1 MDIENSIL
9 DNKVEPDSKL
19 KEIVVNYVGQK
30 LSPEDN
36 GVTVEMA
43 LEVFAD
49 EFPEFVLALAEEN
62 FIRGYQQAMN
72 DVYSM
77 MEKEEKNEE
86 SPAWVHSTEAKDN

>member
-9 DNKVEPDSKL
+9 DSKVEADSKL
-19 KEIVVNYVGQK
+19 KEIIVNYVGDK
-30 LSPEDN
+30 MSPEDKS
-36 GVTVEMA
+36 VTVEMT
-43 LEVFAD
+43 LEVFAE

-77 MEKEEKNEE
+77 MEKQKENEE
-86 SPAWVHSTEAKDN
+86 PAA

>member
-9 DNKVEPDSKL
+9 DSRVDADSKL
-19 KEIVVNYVGQK
+19 KEIVVNYVGEK
-30 LSPEDN
+30 LAPEDKN
-36 GVTVEMA
+36 ITVEMT
-43 LEVFAD
+43 LEVFAE

-77 MEKEEKNEE
+77 MEKQKENEE
-86 SPAWVHSTEAKDN
+86 PAA